1 MSYRYYLPDTL
12 YGFSFAEIQEIIK
25 PLSEKGVF
33 ITNRE
38 YKKIGWKTGYQIKD
52 LKGEYWLQARTKQ
65 LLGTA
70 VSLIKDKVQKRDH
83 PEGLPKFKLNRRWMK
98 EKGGW

>member
-1 MSYRYYLPDTL
+1 MNRYYLPDDFF
-12 YGFSFAEIQEIIK
+12 GFSFAEIQEIIK

-38 YKKIGWKTGYQIKD
+38 YEKIGWKTGYQIKD
-52 LKGEYWLQARTKQ
+52 VKGGYWIQARTKQ

-83 PEGLPKFKLNRRWMK
+83 PEGLPKFTIPNRRKMK
-98 EKGGW
+98 EGGW